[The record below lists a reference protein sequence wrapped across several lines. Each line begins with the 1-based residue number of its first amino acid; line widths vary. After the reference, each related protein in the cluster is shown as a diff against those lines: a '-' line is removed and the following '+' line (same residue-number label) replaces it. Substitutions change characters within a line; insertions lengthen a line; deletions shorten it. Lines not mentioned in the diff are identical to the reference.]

1 MANTKREKLFAE
13 FPPVPTEKWEEVIAV
28 DLKGADYERKLV
40 WRTPEGF
47 NVRPYYRAENLE
59 GLKFLASE
67 PGEFPYV
74 RGTRCDNVWRV
85 HQSLTVKCPEAANA
99 EALKLLDS
107 GVDSLGFSLTK
118 GLSAAEVETLL
129 RDIHLPAVEVV
140 FSGEGVADVV
150 EPVLAKIEKE
160 CWLKTASVLFVLDPI
175 INKLTL
181 KGITEDQILFIQRRK
196 LILTDNGSQCSG
208 ISYFCVAGKQLVCHI
223 LMIFSRIAFTDA
235 VLHQS

>member
-160 CWLKTASVLFVLDPI
+160 GWQETASVHFVLDPI
-175 INKLTL
+175 INRLSLTGAFCSPGGEKCFKTPSALVAVQL
-181 KGITEDQILFIQRRK
+181 KVGQL
-196 LILTDNGSQCSG
+196 GS
-208 ISYFCVAGKQLVCHI
+208 
-223 LMIFSRIAFTDA
+223 T
-235 VLHQS
+235 

>member
-118 GLSAAEVETLL
+118 ELSAAEVETLL
-129 RDIHLPAVEVV
+129 RDIHLPAVEVI

-150 EPVLAKIEKE
+150 EPVLAKIERRAGRRPLPCTSCSIRSSTVCRSPARSARPAGRSASR
-160 CWLKTASVLFVLDPI
+160 CWPVW
-175 INKLTL
+175 
-181 KGITEDQILFIQRRK
+181 
-196 LILTDNGSQCSG
+196 C
-208 ISYFCVAGKQLVCHI
+208 
-223 LMIFSRIAFTDA
+223 A
-235 VLHQS
+235 VRPR

>member
-1 MANTKREKLFAE
+1 MSRPKGRAERGTIVEDEPNLKIIMANTKREKLFAE

-107 GVDSLGFSLTK
+107 GVDSLGFSFTK
-118 GLSAAEVETLL
+118 GLSAARGRDAAARHPPACRRSGLFGRGRRGRRGTRIGEDRKGGLAGDRFRALRARSDHQPSVAHRRVLLARRGEVLQDAGRSGAPYG
-129 RDIHLPAVEVV
+129 RD
-140 FSGEGVADVV
+140 EGCARGDGV
-150 EPVLAKIEKE
+150 
-160 CWLKTASVLFVLDPI
+160 
-175 INKLTL
+175 
-181 KGITEDQILFIQRRK
+181 G
-196 LILTDNGSQCSG
+196 
-208 ISYFCVAGKQLVCHI
+208 
-223 LMIFSRIAFTDA
+223 
-235 VLHQS
+235 

>member
-1 MANTKREKLFAE
+1 MYA
-13 FPPVPTEKWEEVIAV
+13 
-28 DLKGADYERKLV
+28 
-40 WRTPEGF
+40 
-47 NVRPYYRAENLE
+47 
-59 GLKFLASE
+59 
-67 PGEFPYV
+67 V
-74 RGTRCDNVWRV
+74 RGATMWRV

-160 CWLKTASVLFVLDPI
+160 GWQETASVHFVLDPI
-175 INKLTL
+175 INRLSLTGAFCSPGGEVL
-181 KGITEDQILFIQRRK
+181 QDAGRSGAPYGRDEGRARGDGVGRELFERRF
-196 LILTDNGSQCSG
+196 DHRRG
-208 ISYFCVAGKQLVCHI
+208 AG
-223 LMIFSRIAFTDA
+223 
-235 VLHQS
+235 LHPFRPATNTSCG

>member
-107 GVDSLGFSLTK
+107 GVDSLGFSFTK

-160 CWLKTASVLFVLDPI
+160 GWQETASRALRARSDHQPSVAHRRVLLARRGEVLQDA
-175 INKLTL
+175 
-181 KGITEDQILFIQRRK
+181 GR
-196 LILTDNGSQCSG
+196 SG
-208 ISYFCVAGKQLVCHI
+208 APYGRDEGCARGDGVG
-223 LMIFSRIAFTDA
+223 
-235 VLHQS
+235 

>member
-129 RDIHLPAVEVV
+129 RDIHLPACLLYT
-140 FSGEGVADVV
+140 SPSPRD
-150 EPVLAKIEKE
+150 
-160 CWLKTASVLFVLDPI
+160 S
-175 INKLTL
+175 
-181 KGITEDQILFIQRRK
+181 
-196 LILTDNGSQCSG
+196 
-208 ISYFCVAGKQLVCHI
+208 H
-223 LMIFSRIAFTDA
+223 
-235 VLHQS
+235 